1 MKLHPRWPSPAL
13 VVASVALVVALGGTG
28 YAALKLPRNS
38 VGASQIKTDAVTSV
52 KIRNGSLRMADF
64 QRGDAPEG
72 APGAAGAPGAPG
84 APGARGPEGPAGSS
98 AGYAGLRSDVLV
110 DVYDKVIITKDLP
123 AGKYILSATVD
134 ARGAGSA
141 AGYMGGIGIID
152 CTIPG
157 YHTASYYLKAND
169 TYVSEQKSLSLH
181 AGVTHAGGAV
191 QLICS
196 RTWNSVFVDEAS
208 LTAVK
213 VDALG

>member
-1 MKLHPRWPSPAL
+1 MKLHLRWPSPAL

-38 VGASQIKTDAVTSV
+38 VGASQIKKNAVTSV
-52 KIRNGSLRMADF
+52 KIKNGSLRMADF
-64 QRGDAPEG
+64 QRGDAP
-72 APGAAGAPGAPG
+72 AGAPGAPG
-84 APGARGPEGPAGSS
+84 AQGARGPEGPQGPAGSS

-110 DVYDKVIITKDLP
+110 DVYDKVIITKELP
-123 AGKYILSATVD
+123 AGTYILAATVD

-157 YHTASYYLKAND
+157 YKTASYYLKAND

-181 AGVTHAGGAV
+181 AGVTHPGGPV

-196 RTWNSVFVDEAS
+196 RTWNSVYVDEAS
-208 LTAVK
+208 LTAVR